1 MMRCRDCPAWG
12 SFLYCLLIVWLL
24 ALTANPVSAQ
34 QQRYDLA
41 EDDSWEAV
49 QEIDPAS
56 PEGQLLAAR
65 RALAE
70 GRAGVAEEQAT
81 RWIDAN
87 PEHRFLPEA
96 YLLRGDALVAQNE
109 EYEALFDYEYIARVF
124 FGSEVFVTALE
135 REFEIAKDYAR
146 GKDRKLWGIR
156 FISAYDEAEELLI
169 RIQERLPGSELAE
182 RAGLELGD
190 FYFRRQNMA
199 LAAEAY
205 DLFIENYPNSPDIP
219 KARKRLIASYL
230 AGYKGPEF
238 DAAGLDEARLQLR
251 RLQRDD
257 PAAAEQI
264 GADALLAGIAERRA
278 SKMLTT
284 ARWYLRT
291 DDPIGAEFTLRRL
304 VKTFPRTQAA
314 RDGMQLAVSI
324 LDQLPPAVVANAPDY
339 RALLGEEPAA
349 SEAAPAANQSEAG
362 EEEESSS

>member
-1 MMRCRDCPAWG
+1 MMRSRACPIG
-12 SFLYCLLIVWLL
+12 LSHLWLL
-24 ALTANPVSAQ
+24 VPAILLAWTATPAAAQ

-41 EDDSWEAV
+41 EDDSWETAR
-49 QEIDPAS
+49 EIDPAS

-70 GRAGVAEEQAT
+70 GRAAVAEEQAT

-87 PEHRFLPEA
+87 PEHRLLPEA

-190 FYFRRQNMA
+190 FYFRRQNMS

-278 SKMLTT
+278 AKLLTT
-284 ARWYLRT
+284 AHWYLRT
-291 DDPIGAEFTLRRL
+291 NDPIGAEFTLRRL

-314 RDGMQLAVSI
+314 RDGIGLAVSI
-324 LDQLPPAVVANAPDY
+324 LDRLPPAVIANAPDY
-339 RALLGEEPAA
+339 RALLGDAPDASNAEP
-349 SEAAPAANQSEAG
+349 PANQSG
-362 EEEESSS
+362 SGSEESSS